1 MDATSV
7 KEKILKAV
15 REALIEKDDDLFHET
30 EPTPNSEAN
39 TDGAVTFAEKIIAK
53 GGAFLFCEKSKDLLQ
68 GVIDLFKDNDLSNV
82 YCHDQDLSEVL
93 NACQVNHFTEI
104 TKDHQIDYV
113 VAQADALIA
122 DRGSIV
128 LSFDNNAEHVVFASG
143 ATLVVFAT
151 TNQVVNSYAD
161 VPKLISPH
169 HRNDIPGYIHVIE
182 HPATKNKLEFPRQ
195 TYVFLRYVK

>member
-30 EPTPNSEAN
+30 EPTLNAEAN
-39 TDGAVTFAEKIIAK
+39 TDGAITFAEKIIAK
-53 GGAFLFCEKSKDLLQ
+53 GGVFLFCEKSKDLLQ
-68 GVIDLFKDNDLSNV
+68 GVVDLFKDNDLANV
-82 YCHDQDLSEVL
+82 YCHNQDLSEVL
-93 NACQVNHFTEI
+93 NACQVKHFTEV

-113 VAQADALIA
+113 VTQADALIA
-122 DRGSIV
+122 DSGSIV
-128 LSFDNNAEHVVFASG
+128 LSFDNNTEHIVFSSG
-143 ATLVVFAT
+143 ATLVIFAT
-151 TNQVVNSYAD
+151 TNQVVNCYAD

-169 HRNDIPGYIHVIE
+169 HRDDIPGYIHVIE
-182 HPATKNKLEFPRQ
+182 QPATKNKLEFPRQ